1 MKHTLAT
8 LSRLEE
14 KGCCQGF
21 LGHLVRAAPL
31 LDWVGDTVMLQ
42 KLPQVQAVK
51 AMWDVQ
57 ALLCPGARLHLQ
69 GTPSPA
75 CPVVPKKLAPESVGD
90 NDSCYSSGASSVST
104 IRRSFCF
111 SLTLIL

>member
-14 KGCCQGF
+14 KGCRQGF
-21 LGHLVRAAPL
+21 LGHLVKAAPR
-31 LDWVGDTVMLQ
+31 LDWVGGTVMLH

-57 ALLCPGARLHLQ
+57 ALLCPGANLHLQ

-75 CPVVPKKLAPESVGD
+75 CPVVPKKLAPENVGD
-90 NDSCYSSGASSVST
+90 KDSCYSSGASSVST
-104 IRRSFCF
+104 IYQSFCF
-111 SLTLIL
+111 PLTLIL